1 MLMKPAYI
9 CALVVGAMHIKVKPI
24 SEETDTPRTARPC
37 VVSDTCPTCACVCG
51 DKHAQCQGGSRI
63 GATAQGPLAHHR
75 RPCAR
80 RQTRL
85 ASRARLLTLRP
96 SSHTCMWET
105 STRNIKAVVERTR
118 RGHRQAAPPHC
129 HAPFVPRHSSSPCA
143 RSVAATGTTSKY
155 CTCAI
160 YFAPR
165 PRRRPSHPNLM

>member
-1 MLMKPAYI
+1 MAVAGQRRLSAAHERGDKHASHRASLRSLWHLSHM
-9 CALVVGAMHIKVKPI
+9 
-24 SEETDTPRTARPC
+24 
-37 VVSDTCPTCACVCG
+37 CVCG
-51 DKHAQCQGGSRI
+51 DEHAQCQGGSRI